1 MVFKYIRNITLHTS
15 STVFVPGPRKEDC
28 KKVVSTTRDDAETDT
43 GHLHWRD
50 GSRGTYQ
57 QIMPSISHLTF
68 PVTIQKTDLEQR

>member
-1 MVFKYIRNITLHTS
+1 M
-15 STVFVPGPRKEDC
+15 
-28 KKVVSTTRDDAETDT
+28 VSTTRDDAETDT